1 MRHASTRLSAT
12 LALILFGASGAAQ
25 AQSGDITFNGAVSA
39 VTCEVSFDGVVGT
52 DATVILPKVAARSLL
67 SGQSGGRT
75 PVVVRIS
82 GADPVCSS
90 NRLAIALNTDR
101 AANLLNGRL
110 RNAAIGVG
118 GGTNA
123 VVGLRDAQDAP
134 INLTGGA
141 VLRPVA
147 SGAGGAEFT
156 FFAEYYA
163 DNQDAVPGAF
173 QAPLRYTL
181 NYP

>member
-1 MRHASTRLSAT
+1 MPTP
-12 LALILFGASGAAQ
+12 LALILLGAAGAAQ
-25 AQSGDITFNGAVSA
+25 AQSGDITINGAVST
-39 VTCEVSFDGVVGT
+39 VTCEVSFDGVVGN
-52 DATVILPKVAARSLL
+52 DAIVTLPTVAASSLL

-90 NRLAIALNTDR
+90 DRLAMALNTDR
-101 AANLLNGRL
+101 SANLLNGRL
-110 RNAAIGVG
+110 RNSAIGIG

-123 VVGLRDAQDAP
+123 VVALRDAQDAP
-134 INLTGGA
+134 MDLTGGT

-147 SGAGGAEFT
+147 ADGGVAEFT
-156 FFAEYYA
+156 FSAEYYA
-163 DNQDAVPGAF
+163 DSQDTVPGSF

>member
-1 MRHASTRLSAT
+1 MQTASMRLPST
-12 LALILFGASGAAQ
+12 LALILLGATATAQ
-25 AQSGDITFNGAVSA
+25 AQSGDITFNGAVST
-39 VTCEVSFDGVVGT
+39 VTCEVSFNGVIGNN
-52 DATVILPKVAARSLL
+52 ATVTLPTIASNSLL
-67 SGQSGGRT
+67 SGQSRGRT
-75 PVVVRIS
+75 PIVVRIS

-101 AANLLNGRL
+101 SANLLNGRL
-110 RNAAIGVG
+110 RSTGIGVG

-123 VVGLRDAQDAP
+123 VVALRDAQGARID
-134 INLTGGA
+134 LTGGV

-147 SGAGGAEFT
+147 ADAGGAEFT
-156 FFAEYYA
+156 FYAEYYA
-163 DNQDAVPGAF
+163 DSQDAVPGTF

>member
-1 MRHASTRLSAT
+1 MQTASMRLPAT
-12 LALILFGASGAAQ
+12 LALILLGAAGAAQ
-25 AQSGDITFNGAVSA
+25 AQSGDITFNGAVST
-39 VTCEVSFDGVVGT
+39 VTCEVSFDGVVGN
-52 DATVILPKVAARSLL
+52 DATVSLPSIATNSLR

-82 GADPVCSS
+82 GSDPVCSS
-90 NRLAIALNTDR
+90 DRLAIALNTDR
-101 AANLLNGRL
+101 SANLLNGRL
-110 RNAAIGVG
+110 RNGVLGLG

-134 INLTGGA
+134 INLAGGA
-141 VLRPVA
+141 VLRPAA
-147 SGAGGAEFT
+147 SVGDVAEFT

-163 DNQDAVPGAF
+163 DGQDAIPGAF
-173 QAPLRYTL
+173 QAPLCYTL

>member
-1 MRHASTRLSAT
+1 MQTASMRRPAT
-12 LALILFGASGAAQ
+12 LAFILLVATGAAQ
-25 AQSGDITFNGAVSA
+25 AQSGDITFNGAVST
-39 VTCEVSFDGVVGT
+39 VTCEVSFDGVVGN
-52 DATVILPKVAARSLL
+52 DATVTLPSIAANSLL

-82 GADPVCSS
+82 GSDPVCSS

-101 AANLLNGRL
+101 SANLLNGRL
-110 RNAAIGVG
+110 RSTAIGVG

-123 VVGLRDAQDAP
+123 VVGLRDVQDAP
-134 INLTGGA
+134 IDLTGGV

-147 SGAGGAEFT
+147 ADASGAEFT
-156 FFAEYYA
+156 FSAEYYA
-163 DNQDAVPGAF
+163 DNQDAIPGAF